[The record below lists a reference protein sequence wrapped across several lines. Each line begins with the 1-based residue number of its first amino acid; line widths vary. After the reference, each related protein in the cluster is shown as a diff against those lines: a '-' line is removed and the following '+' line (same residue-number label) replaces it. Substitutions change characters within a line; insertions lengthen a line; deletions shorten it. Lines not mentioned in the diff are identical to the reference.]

1 MLKSWYRIFKATL
14 RYYWYND
21 IVSPYYDIKISIR
34 KFIIGE
40 KVTLKTCEFCGF
52 LNCTCETLE
61 EFEAGFTSYLARV
74 NQELIK
80 YDFPEVRGAEFQAKH
95 EEFLKALVEF
105 RHENIEPKAIVE
117 TLVKNLNGTLK
128 PEYQND

>member
-14 RYYWYND
+14 RYHWHND
-21 IVSPYYDIKISIR
+21 IVSPYYDIRLSIL
-34 KFIIGE
+34 KFITGE

-61 EFEAGFTSYLARV
+61 EFEAGFASYLARV

-80 YDFPEVRGAEFQAKH
+80 YDFPEDREAEFEAKH
-95 EEFLKALVEF
+95 TEFLKALVEF
-105 RHENIEPKAIVE
+105 RYYGTEPKVLVE
-117 TLVKNLNGTLK
+117 ELAKDFKGTLK
-128 PEYQND
+128 PEYQ